1 MGKIISGSRYIIL
14 IAVVGSYISALAL
27 LIYGGVDIIRILLK
41 FIGILQFN
49 IDVDKEI
56 IVAFIDVID
65 LFLMGIVFYIISL
78 GLYELF
84 IDDKVKTPDWL
95 IIRDFDSLKGKLVS
109 VVIVVLGVLFLGKA
123 VGAKDGLD
131 LLYFGG
137 AIAMVIA
144 ALSFFLRKHDNH
156 QENSDAINH

>member
-1 MGKIISGSRYIIL
+1 MRKIISGSRYLII
-14 IAVVGSYISALAL
+14 IAVIGSYISALAL
-27 LIYGGVDIIRILLK
+27 LIYGGIDVIRILLK
-41 FIGILQFN
+41 FMGIIKLN
-49 IDVDKEI
+49 VDVDKEI

-84 IDDKVKTPDWL
+84 IDENIKTPNWL

-123 VGAKDGLD
+123 VGEKDSLD

-137 AIAMVIA
+137 GIALVIT
-144 ALSFFLRKHDNH
+144 ALAYFLRRHENH
-156 QENSDAINH
+156 QETSDAIDH